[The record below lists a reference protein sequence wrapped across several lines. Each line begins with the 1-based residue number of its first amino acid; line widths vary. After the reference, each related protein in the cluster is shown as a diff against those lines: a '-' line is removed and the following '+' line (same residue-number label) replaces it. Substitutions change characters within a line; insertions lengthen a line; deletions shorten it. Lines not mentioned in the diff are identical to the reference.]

1 MHSLWAN
8 FKYYWQINLTVVL
21 CTAVATGVLSG
32 ALIVGDS
39 MRGSLKDITLERLGR
54 IQHAVFLDDFFDPQL
69 LNVVDK
75 HPAIVLSG
83 TIVVPSTQTRASKVN
98 IYGVEDSFFTL
109 WDDSTPPNWNQSPNK
124 AFPDVI
130 INETLQ
136 KELKVEIGDSILVNL
151 PNIGQIH
158 PEFLLGNSDITD
170 VVESIRLVVSEI
182 IPTENVGRFGL
193 NAHQSLPLN
202 TYVPLQVLQSKL
214 SQPEKVNAL
223 FTTDPNPI
231 TPEQL
236 QLSIEGL
243 GLKFNTFDNHID
255 LQSQQYLIDPVISDV
270 ALQVASDNNIP
281 ILPSLTYLANTISSV
296 SNGPDVDDIRQI
308 PYSTIL
314 AVPLEEGDFA
324 DFVSEHSTEEQLS
337 VYTESLSQQRKDI
350 KAKTSVWVKNI
361 QARSKN
367 IIDGIESIKSAIAQ
381 QADNPEFREELSKR
395 RNLRTE
401 LDKEIS
407 EFNAIIQINDI
418 YLNTW
423 TAEDLQVKIGDRIRI
438 TYYGVT
444 NREEFVQETRNFM
457 LKGIVP
463 IEGLAEDTNLIPRF
477 PSIHE
482 TDRIMDWDP
491 PFPFDYSLIRDEDE
505 EYWDKY
511 KTTAKAFISLET
523 GQKLWKNRFGNLTSI
538 RMAAIAGNDIH
549 FTQRLFESELLKK
562 LHPEQVGFNF
572 IPLRMDGLNSSK
584 GSSDF
589 GMLFSS
595 MSGFIII
602 AVAMLVGMVFR
613 MGVEQRTREIGI
625 LQTLGYTIT
634 KIRRRFLSEG
644 ILIACA
650 GSLLGCLLA
659 VGYAK
664 LMIYGLHSWWLPAIG
679 TPFMKLHVNFLS
691 ILIGSIISLCVVVWT
706 IYRTVRKMRNIST
719 VSLIGG
725 QSDYEESLISSK
737 SKGIKKSRNRPMY
750 FIVLGSGII
759 FGILQGGS
767 ILTGDW
773 NTVFGSLLI
782 SGLVI
787 LLFCLLLRSNPEL
800 EDLFS
805 WVDIT
810 WMLMSF
816 YVGVSVALLVSFIL
830 LIQGITIGMNLM
842 ENPVIKFIFLTLSVL
857 SLGQIIVSKWLNS
870 QNISPKMSR
879 LHFFLKN
886 AARQPARSNSCIM
899 TIGLACCIIVAVGV
913 NRHDGVP
920 KSEYAFVAESSLPI
934 HHNLHTYEGRKILNF
949 SEEDSAILAESEI
962 LSFRVLPGEDVSC
975 LNLYQPRK
983 PQILGAS
990 DAMMSAD
997 LWNKLTFSDEGE
1009 GKIPAIG
1016 DNNSLQ
1022 WILHHNPDED
1032 FLIQDEFGKTLRLKI
1047 ATVENSLF
1055 QSQLIISESDFIN
1068 YFPSQS
1074 GYQYFLIKTPSEF
1087 QSETVQILET
1097 TLGDFGLDVTSAPER
1112 LASFRA
1118 VQNTYI
1124 STFQSLGGMGIL
1136 LGTFGLALVML
1147 RNIIE
1152 RRGELATLRSFGF
1165 RRKLLT
1171 RMLLFESCFLLGVG
1185 MLIGIV
1191 SSLIGVLGSQGKF
1204 PSFPWISLT
1213 ITLLLIFVFGIIANV
1228 LAVALALR
1236 SPLLSTL
1243 KSE

>member
-1 MHSLWAN
+1 MHSLWTN

-21 CTAVATGVLSG
+21 CTAVATAVLSG

-54 IQHAVFLDDFFDPQL
+54 IQHAVFSDDFFDPQL

-109 WDDSTPPNWNQSPNK
+109 WDDSSPPNWNQSPKNT
-124 AFPDVI
+124 FPDVI
-130 INETLQ
+130 INEALQ
-136 KELKVEIGDSILVNL
+136 KELRIEIGDAILINL
-151 PNIGQIH
+151 PKFGQIH
-158 PEFLLGNSDITD
+158 PEFLLGNSDIVD
-170 VVESIRLVVSEI
+170 VVESLRLVVSDI

-202 TYVPLQVLQSKL
+202 TYVPLHVLQSTL
-214 SQPEKVNAL
+214 NQQAKVNAL
-223 FTTDPNPI
+223 FSTDPNPI

-236 QLSIEGL
+236 QLNIEEL
-243 GLKFNTFDNHID
+243 GLKFNAFNNHNY
-255 LQSQQYLIDPVISDV
+255 LQSQQFLIEPVISDV
-270 ALQVASDNNIP
+270 ALRVAEENNIP
-281 ILPSLTYLANTISSV
+281 ILPSFTYLANTIFHDTESEE
-296 SNGPDVDDIRQI
+296 NEILKI

-314 AVPLEEGDFA
+314 ALPIEEGDFA
-324 DFVSEHSTEEQLS
+324 DLISEYSTEQEKTD
-337 VYTESLSQQRKDI
+337 YNESLSQEAKRMRDTVEYQKIRSQVNKMEEDITLLENATPEQRRSPEYRKMLSKVKSEIIRI
-350 KAKTSVWVKNI
+350 K
-361 QARSKN
+361 R
-367 IIDGIESIKSAIAQ
+367 EL
-381 QADNPEFREELSKR
+381 EEL
-395 RNLRTE
+395 NQE
-401 LDKEIS
+401 YEIYS
-407 EFNAIIQINDI
+407 I

-423 TAEDLQVKIGDRIRI
+423 AAEDLRVNVGDKIRV

-444 NREEFVQETRNFM
+444 NQEEFVEHTRDFL
-457 LKGIVP
+457 LKGVVP
-463 IEGLAEDTNLIPRF
+463 IEGLAADTNLIPQF
-477 PSIHE
+477 PGIHE
-482 TDRIMDWDP
+482 TDSITDWDA
-491 PFPFDYSLIRDEDE
+491 PFPFDYSLIKDRDE

-538 RMAAIAGNDIH
+538 RIDAIPGKDIH
-549 FTQRLFESELLKK
+549 FTRTLFESELLKK

-572 IPLRMDGLNSSK
+572 IPLRMDGINSSK

-602 AVAMLVGMVFR
+602 AVAILVGMVFR

-644 ILIACA
+644 VLIACT

-664 LMIYGLHSWWLPAIG
+664 LMIYGLHTWWLPAIG

-691 ILIGSIISLCVVVWT
+691 ILIGSIISLCVIVWT

-719 VSLIGG
+719 VALIGG
-725 QSDYEESLISSK
+725 QPDYVEGVISTAPKISRYLSDRLIYILIFSIGLLVGLLYGGSLVSKSWNSYILLFIIVSLNILCFSLIFSKNTKLK
-737 SKGIKKSRNRPMY
+737 SK
-750 FIVLGSGII
+750 
-759 FGILQGGS
+759 
-767 ILTGDW
+767 LTYRKFTG
-773 NTVFGSLLI
+773 FSLLI
-782 SGLVI
+782 YFGLTVG
-787 LLFCLLLRSNPEL
+787 
-800 EDLFS
+800 
-805 WVDIT
+805 
-810 WMLMSF
+810 ML
-816 YVGVSVALLVSFIL
+816 VNFIL
-830 LIQGITIGMNLM
+830 IQVFTIDVVLFWK
-842 ENPVIKFIFLTLSVL
+842 NPVIKFILLTITFLTLGWS
-857 SLGQIIVSKWLNS
+857 IFSKWLNL
-870 QNISPKMSR
+870 QNVTHKLSR
-879 LHFFLKN
+879 LHFTLKN
-886 AARQPARSNSCIM
+886 AARQPSRSITSVM
-899 TIGLACCIIVAVGV
+899 TISLACCIIVAVGV
-913 NRHDGVP
+913 NRHDGLP
-920 KSEYAFVAESSLPI
+920 KSEYTFVAESSLPI
-934 HHNLHTYEGRKILNF
+934 HHNLHTHEGRKLLNI

-990 DAMMSAD
+990 DAMLSTD
-997 LWNKLTFSDEGE
+997 LWNKLNYSDEGE

-1047 ATVENSLF
+1047 GTVENSLF

-1171 RMLLFESCFLLGVG
+1171 RMLLFENCFLLGVG

-1213 ITLLLIFVFGIIANV
+1213 ITLLLIFVFGIIAIV

-1236 SPLLSTL
+1236 SPLLLTL